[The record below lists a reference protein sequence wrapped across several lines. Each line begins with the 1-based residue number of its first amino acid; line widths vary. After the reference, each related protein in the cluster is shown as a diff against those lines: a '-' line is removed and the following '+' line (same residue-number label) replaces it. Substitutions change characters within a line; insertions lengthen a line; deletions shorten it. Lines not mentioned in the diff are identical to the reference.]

1 MGGGEQVPLT
11 SHSSAP
17 PISRLFVHRGR
28 ADEHVAEA
36 TISAPCARP
45 HANRRILRSG
55 LGPEICC
62 FQILKRES
70 RAAGYWCAFFFSNL
84 VRPIIMER
92 KAGKY
97 KRKENNGPVKKNSV
111 QFDSDDEDMMNDEI
125 DVFHKNRDVVPLDM
139 NEDVEETDEDAEQPV
154 FDFEDGKGED
164 EDDEEEDI
172 DDDDKPPKG
181 LAAKIV
187 RTQNYL
193 RAKFGGVDDEML
205 DDAEEEEQERVVWGR
220 KKDMYGAD
228 VDYEPQSSDDEDAA
242 EEEAEVLKL
251 QSEKAKVLSMEDFGL
266 EDDSQDE
273 TDREPTF
280 EEILDHGKPTT
291 KLSLD
296 KGIKVEDGMAY
307 EIVEK
312 DLNALTKEEQMD
324 VVYSSAPEL
333 IGLLS
338 ELNDALEQL
347 ESKVNPLVDKI
358 RERESTKKGG
368 MHYLEVKQ
376 LLLRTFCQAIAFY
389 LLLKSEGQP
398 VRDHPVVSRLV
409 EIKSLLDKMKEM
421 DENLPFDVEDI
432 VKQDVNNAT
441 VAKLVEEVA
450 ALKSDSFRDT
460 QMFSTESSEK
470 QAIVESDKAADSN
483 TLTNSK
489 NNESRRKHQDKQVGL
504 QSMEMLKVRASLE
517 EKLRQK
523 GVFSSIAPKSVRVR
537 ERLEPVNGQ
546 LETLDDFVDEAMDID
561 LMANGRSNDDA
572 NLSYSSKISQQ
583 LTLHPNKRK
592 VISGDDD
599 IPKRDDIG
607 ERRRKHE
614 LRVLAG
620 AGITSMDD
628 VDGETGNLSSD
639 GVADVNGESDS
650 DSDSDLEYYKQVERQ
665 HAAKLAAKSEKYSR
679 KQEVPSLPDTVVDGK
694 RHITNQMEKNRGLTR
709 ARKKLTKNPRKKY
722 KLKHKKAEV
731 RRKGQVREIRKPAG
745 PYGGEASGIN
755 AGISRSVRF
764 KG

>member
-1 MGGGEQVPLT
+1 M
-11 SHSSAP
+11 
-17 PISRLFVHRGR
+17 
-28 ADEHVAEA
+28 
-36 TISAPCARP
+36 
-45 HANRRILRSG
+45 
-55 LGPEICC
+55 
-62 FQILKRES
+62 
-70 RAAGYWCAFFFSNL
+70 
-84 VRPIIMER
+84 
-92 KAGKY
+92 
-97 KRKENNGPVKKNSV
+97 KKN
-111 QFDSDDEDMMNDEI
+111 
-125 DVFHKNRDVVPLDM
+125 K
-139 NEDVEETDEDAEQPV
+139 
-154 FDFEDGKGED
+154 
-164 EDDEEEDI
+164 
-172 DDDDKPPKG
+172 KG
-181 LAAKIV
+181 LFGAK
-187 RTQNYL
+187 
-193 RAKFGGVDDEML
+193 K
-205 DDAEEEEQERVVWGR
+205 

-266 EDDSQDE
+266 EDASQDE

-280 EEILDHGKPTT
+280 EEILGHGKATS
-291 KLSLD
+291 KSSLD
-296 KGIKVEDGMAY
+296 KGIKYEDGLAY
-307 EIVEK
+307 EVVEK
-312 DLNALTKEEQMD
+312 DLNSLTKEEQMD
-324 VVYSSAPEL
+324 IVYSSAPEL

-347 ESKVNPLVDKI
+347 ENKVNPLVEKI

-376 LLLRTFCQAIAFY
+376 LLLQTFCQAITFY

-409 EIKSLLDKMKEM
+409 EIKSLLDKIKEM
-421 DENLPFDVEDI
+421 DENLPFGMEDI
-432 VKQDVNNAT
+432 VNKDVNNAT
-441 VAKLVEEVA
+441 AAKLVEETA
-450 ALKSDSFRDT
+450 ALKSDSFIDT
-460 QMFSTESSEK
+460 QMNSTVSSDK
-470 QAIVESDKAADSN
+470 LAIAEPDKAADWN

-489 NNESRRKHQDKQVGL
+489 NNVSRLKHQDKQVGL

-523 GVFSSIAPKSVRVR
+523 GVLSKIAPKSVGVR
-537 ERLEPVNGQ
+537 EHLRPVNGQ

-561 LMANGRSNDDA
+561 LVANSRSNDDA
-572 NLSYSSKISQQ
+572 NLSHSSKISQQ
-583 LTLHPNKRK
+583 LTLHSNKRK

-599 IPKRDDIG
+599 LPKRDDIG

-620 AGITSMDD
+620 AGITSVDD
-628 VDGETGNLSSD
+628 VEGETGNLSSD

-650 DSDSDLEYYKQVERQ
+650 DSDSDSDLEYYKQVERQ
-665 HAAKLAAKSEKYSR
+665 HAAKLAIKSEKYSR

-694 RHITNQMEKNRGLTR
+694 RHITHQIEKNRGLTR

>member
-1 MGGGEQVPLT
+1 MG
-11 SHSSAP
+11 
-17 PISRLFVHRGR
+17 
-28 ADEHVAEA
+28 
-36 TISAPCARP
+36 
-45 HANRRILRSG
+45 
-55 LGPEICC
+55 
-62 FQILKRES
+62 
-70 RAAGYWCAFFFSNL
+70 
-84 VRPIIMER
+84 R

-111 QFDSDDEDMMNDEI
+111 RFDSDHEDMMNDEI

-139 NEDVEETDEDAEQPV
+139 NEDMEESDEDAEQPV
-154 FDFEDGKGED
+154 FDFEDGKDED

-187 RTQNYL
+187 RTQKYL

-205 DDAEEEEQERVVWGR
+205 DDADEEEEERVVWGR
-220 KKDMYGAD
+220 KKDVLYGAD

-266 EDDSQDE
+266 EDASQDE

-280 EEILDHGKPTT
+280 EEILDHGKSTS
-291 KLSLD
+291 KSSLD
-296 KGIKVEDGMAY
+296 KGIKYEDGLTY

-312 DLNALTKEEQMD
+312 DLNSLTKEEQMD
-324 VVYSSAPEL
+324 IVYSSAPEL

-347 ESKVNPLVDKI
+347 ENKVDPLVDKI
-358 RERESTKKGG
+358 RERESTKKSG

-376 LLLRTFCQAIAFY
+376 LLLQTFCQAITFY

-409 EIKSLLDKMKEM
+409 EIKSLLDKIKEM
-421 DENLPFDVEDI
+421 DENLPFDMEDI
-432 VKQDVNNAT
+432 VNKNVNNAT
-441 VAKLVEEVA
+441 VAKLVEETA
-450 ALKSDSFRDT
+450 ALKADSFTDT
-460 QMFSTESSEK
+460 QMNSTVLSDK
-470 QAIVESDKAADSN
+470 QAIAEVAVSRIRLLPDKAADSN

-489 NNESRRKHQDKQVGL
+489 SNVSRRKHQDKQVGL

-523 GVFSSIAPKSVRVR
+523 GVLSSIAPKSV
-537 ERLEPVNGQ
+537 G
-546 LETLDDFVDEAMDID
+546 
-561 LMANGRSNDDA
+561 
-572 NLSYSSKISQQ
+572 
-583 LTLHPNKRK
+583 

-599 IPKRDDIG
+599 LPKRDDIG

-620 AGITSMDD
+620 AGITSVDD
-628 VDGETGNLSSD
+628 VEGETGNLSSD

-694 RHITNQMEKNRGLTR
+694 RHITHQIEKNRGLTR

>member
-1 MGGGEQVPLT
+1 MG
-11 SHSSAP
+11 
-17 PISRLFVHRGR
+17 
-28 ADEHVAEA
+28 
-36 TISAPCARP
+36 
-45 HANRRILRSG
+45 
-55 LGPEICC
+55 
-62 FQILKRES
+62 
-70 RAAGYWCAFFFSNL
+70 
-84 VRPIIMER
+84 R

-125 DVFHKNRDVVPLDM
+125 DVFHKNRDVIPLDM
-139 NEDVEETDEDAEQPV
+139 NEDMEESDEDAEQPV
-154 FDFEDGKGED
+154 FDFEDGKDED

-187 RTQNYL
+187 RTQKYL
-193 RAKFGGVDDEML
+193 RAKFGGVDDEMP
-205 DDAEEEEQERVVWGR
+205 DDADEEEQEKVVWGR
-220 KKDMYGAD
+220 KKDMLYGAD

-266 EDDSQDE
+266 EDASQDE

-280 EEILDHGKPTT
+280 EGILDHGKRTS
-291 KLSLD
+291 KSSLD
-296 KGIKVEDGMAY
+296 KGIKYEDGLAY

-312 DLNALTKEEQMD
+312 DLNSLTKEEQMD
-324 VVYSSAPEL
+324 IVYSSAPEL

-347 ESKVNPLVDKI
+347 ENKVNPLVDKI

-376 LLLRTFCQAIAFY
+376 LLLQTFCQAITFY

-409 EIKSLLDKMKEM
+409 EIKSLLDKIKEM
-421 DENLPFDVEDI
+421 DENLPFDMEDI
-432 VKQDVNNAT
+432 VNKDVNNAT
-441 VAKLVEEVA
+441 VAKLVEETA
-450 ALKSDSFRDT
+450 ALKSDSFTDT
-460 QMFSTESSEK
+460 QMNSTVSSDK
-470 QAIVESDKAADSN
+470 QAIAEPHKAADSG

-489 NNESRRKHQDKQVGL
+489 NNVSRRKHQDEQVGL

-523 GVFSSIAPKSVRVR
+523 GVLSSIAPKSVGVR
-537 ERLEPVNGQ
+537 EHLRPVNGQ

-561 LMANGRSNDDA
+561 LVANGRRTDA
-572 NLSYSSKISQQ
+572 NLSHSSKISQQ
-583 LTLHPNKRK
+583 LTLRPNKHK

-599 IPKRDDIG
+599 LPKRDDIG

-620 AGITSMDD
+620 AGITSVDD
-628 VDGETGNLSSD
+628 VEGETGNLSSD
-639 GVADVNGESDS
+639 GVADVNGESDSGS

-694 RHITNQMEKNRGLTR
+694 RHITHQIEKNRGLTR